1 MKQMECSLGMNVKQ
15 VIALIGSN
23 MYNGNVVDNIV
34 KELAQNSFDAV
45 KIMKLL
51 NPSHESRIWITI
63 DSSKRTIVVKDNGIG
78 MSPEVV
84 KNAFFVIGGSYKG
97 DDVANEA
104 KSGGLG
110 FAKVLFLFS
119 SEGLKVS
126 TVHDGVKTTFETNPK
141 EIEAS
146 HEEEG
151 KKIALNVTPTDEP
164 NGTTVEVKIPEYY
177 IDNNGDKNHIWFSS
191 NPPFLGRTMIG
202 DVTVVVN
209 GKESYKGNVD
219 PKYLYIGKAAA
230 AFGELELYI
239 TPITRSYISSQI
251 LISGLYQFERNDWQN
266 DGEGGLDVIVNILPS
281 VGVQDR
287 LYPINN
293 QRQGFRSTVM
303 PEVRDLDK
311 LLKRIHKAYINGQYA
326 AAFSSCL
333 SMDVRKLSEEKRI
346 PHSGTLLKQA
356 IAMAIGNPVP
366 EEDKTFTPFAI
377 TFTEIKKIVG
387 DDDRSST
394 LDASG
399 VNIPDVPRVDTSS
412 LDINKPVFH
421 NNTSMVIGEDGHKV
435 MKEFGAL
442 LLELKDLYVQ
452 AWGGNNCSRC
462 SWDVIPLRGR
472 IKNQFWGIS
481 LDKGYLG
488 INVNPRMFDFLAVN
502 PFGFALPQQEGIDQS
517 TMLTEFLVHAVIHE
531 VNHIYASGEG
541 ETFTSRLIHT
551 EAEFTAIGT
560 LYEQWKKKLY
570 TLVSE
575 NLLTFAE
582 YNTRYQEASNASSSL
597 RAE

>member
-1 MKQMECSLGMNVKQ
+1 MKQMECSLGMDVNQ

-34 KELAQNSFDAV
+34 KELTQNSFDAD
-45 KIMKLL
+45 KIMKLQ
-51 NPSHESRIWITI
+51 NPEHQSKIWIDI
-63 DSSKRTIVVKDNGIG
+63 DSYKRTIKVRDNGIG

-97 DDVANEA
+97 DDVANEV

-119 SEGLKVS
+119 SEGLKVT
-126 TVHDGVKTTFETNPK
+126 TVHDGVKTTFETTPEEIK
-141 EIEAS
+141 ES
-146 HEEEG
+146 HNG
-151 KKIALNVTPTDEP
+151 KKIALNVEPTDGP

-177 IDNNGDKNHIWFSS
+177 IDNNGEKNAIWFSA
-191 NPPFLGRTMIG
+191 NPPFLRKTMIG
-202 DVTVVVN
+202 DVTMIIN
-209 GKESYKGNVD
+209 GKEYYKGNVD

-239 TPITRSYISSQI
+239 APTENSNIASQV
-251 LISGLYQFERNDWQN
+251 LISGLYQFDKNNWQN
-266 DGEGGLDVIVNILPS
+266 SGEGGLDVIINILPS

-293 QRQGFRSTVM
+293 QRQGFRSTVK
-303 PEVRDLDK
+303 PEVNDLER
-311 LLKRIHKAYINGQYA
+311 LLERIHKAYVNGQYA

-333 SMDVRKLSEEKRI
+333 SMDVRKLSDEKRV

-356 IAMAIGNPVP
+356 IAMAMGKPTP
-366 EEDKTFTPFAI
+366 DEDSTFTPFAI

-387 DDDRSST
+387 DDDRSSS
-394 LDASG
+394 LDTSG
-399 VNIPDVPRVDTSS
+399 VNIPDIPKVDTSS

-421 NNTSMVIGEDGHKV
+421 NNTTMVIGEDGHKV

-452 AWGGNNCSRC
+452 TWGDILKVDVN
-462 SWDVIPLRGR
+462 WDTVLLKERV
-472 IKNQFWGIS
+472 KNQFWGIS

-502 PFGFALPQQEGIDQS
+502 PFGFALPQYEGISQS
-517 TMLTEFLVHAVIHE
+517 SMLTDLLVHTIIHE
-531 VNHIYASGEG
+531 VNHIYASGES
-541 ETFTSRLIHT
+541 ERFTSRLVHT
-551 EAEFTAIGT
+551 EAEFTAIGP
-560 LYEQWKKKLY
+560 LFVQWKHKLY
-570 TLVSE
+570 TLVND
-575 NLLTFAE
+575 NLSTFAE
-582 YNTRYQEASNASSSL
+582 YNTRYRASMNASSSL
-597 RAE
+597 RSE